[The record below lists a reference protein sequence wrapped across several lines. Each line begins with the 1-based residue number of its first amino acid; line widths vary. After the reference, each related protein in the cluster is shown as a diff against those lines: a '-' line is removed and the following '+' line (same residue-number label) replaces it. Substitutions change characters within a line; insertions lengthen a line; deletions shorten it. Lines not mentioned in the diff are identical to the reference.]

1 MWLILAPLALW
12 AAEPPAQPGVTALF
26 FITHDC
32 PIANSYAPKIRSLC
46 DEYAKRGVTCK
57 LVYAD
62 PSHTADRIRKHQQDY
77 SLSTIPAIVDRE
89 HQLVKTYQPKVT
101 PEAVVLAQD
110 KVVYRGR
117 IDDRW
122 VGWGQKRQQASR
134 EDLRDALNRALAGDR
149 NLVETKAV
157 GCWIA
162 DLANLKAG
170 ERTASPPATR

>member
-1 MWLILAPLALW
+1 MWVTLIVLALW
-12 AAEPPAQPGVTALF
+12 ASEPPAPHVTALF

-32 PIANSYAPKIRSLC
+32 PIANSYAPQIRSLC
-46 DEYAKRGVTCK
+46 DEYAKRGLACK

-62 PSHTADRIRKHQQDY
+62 PSLTADRLRKHQQDY
-77 SLSTIPAIVDRE
+77 SLTTIPAVIDTE
-89 HQLVKTYQPKVT
+89 HQLIHAYRPKVT
-101 PEAVVLAQD
+101 PEAVVLSEG

-134 EDLRDALNRALAGDR
+134 EDLRQALNRALAGNR